1 MFFNQSCKGE
11 IQRRNVGQC
20 PIISVASTAES
31 NSQPFKERDNLKL
44 LPCFKD
50 LVYFLKNEDMQNQYR
65 KVVGF
70 LNVYIK

>member
-1 MFFNQSCKGE
+1 MLANAPLFQLLPQQNQ
-11 IQRRNVGQC
+11 
-20 PIISVASTAES
+20 